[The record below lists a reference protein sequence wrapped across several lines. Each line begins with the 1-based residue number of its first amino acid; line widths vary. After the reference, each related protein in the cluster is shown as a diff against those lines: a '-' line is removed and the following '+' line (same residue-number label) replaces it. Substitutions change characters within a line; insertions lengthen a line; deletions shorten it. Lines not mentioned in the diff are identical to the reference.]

1 MTTWLTIIAMALVT
15 FSVRYIFLARSIPIR
30 INDTM
35 KRFLKFSAPAVLT
48 ALTIPIVFFP
58 EGELHASPTNPFILG
73 AIIAVGL
80 SLTRLPTIW
89 VLLIS
94 MASFV
99 AFKWLL

>member
-1 MTTWLTIIAMALVT
+1 MMIWCTIIAMALVT

-30 INDTM
+30 INDTT

-58 EGELHASPTNPFILG
+58 EGELHASPSNPFILG
-73 AIIAVGL
+73 AIVAIGL
-80 SLTRLPTIW
+80 SLTRLATIW
-89 VLLIS
+89 VLIIS

-99 AFKWLL
+99 ACKWLL

>member
-35 KRFLKFSAPAVLT
+35 KRFLRFSAPAVLT

-89 VLLIS
+89 VLLMS

>member
-1 MTTWLTIIAMALVT
+1 MTTWVTIIAMALVT

-35 KRFLKFSAPAVLT
+35 KRFLRFSAPAVLT

-89 VLLIS
+89 VLLMS

>member
-1 MTTWLTIIAMALVT
+1 MTIWLTIIAMALVT
-15 FSVRYIFLARSIPIR
+15 FSVRYVFLARSIPIR

-48 ALTIPIVFFP
+48 ALTVPIIFFP
-58 EGELHASPTNPFILG
+58 EGEVYLSTTNPFILG
-73 AIIAVGL
+73 AIVAISL

-99 AFKWLL
+99 AFQWLL